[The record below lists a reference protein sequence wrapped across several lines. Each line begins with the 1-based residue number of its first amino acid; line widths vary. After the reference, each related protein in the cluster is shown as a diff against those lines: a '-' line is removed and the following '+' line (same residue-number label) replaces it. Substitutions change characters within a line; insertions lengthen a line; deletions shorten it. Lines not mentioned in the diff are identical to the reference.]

1 MAVTAQSFKDAFE
14 EFRKTDEALVAAK
27 IRFARQ
33 RIDAGI
39 FGTQYD
45 QAVMYFAAHLLA
57 VAPAGQ
63 NTKLKP
69 ENAAKTV
76 YWLEYARIR
85 NSVVYGNRTAGLP
98 PAGAFSDPVNGE

>member
-1 MAVTAQSFKDAFE
+1 MAVSVQNFKDAFE
-14 EFRKTDEALVAAK
+14 EYRKTDEATVAAK

-33 RIDAGI
+33 RIDAGVW
-39 FGTQYD
+39 GDKYD
-45 QAVMYFAAHLLA
+45 QGVMYLAAHLLA

-76 YWLEYARIR
+76 YWQEYERIR
-85 NSVVYGNRTAGLP
+85 NTVVYGIRTAGLP
-98 PAGAFSDPVNGE
+98 PAGAFSDPINGE